1 MRRAFDYH
9 EVILCFRE
17 MGSLEDNI
25 SGLRTGIA
33 RHSRE
38 PGLIYASPMM
48 SGVIVWTYLILL
60 VGCGSCTIG
69 K

>member
-38 PGLIYASPMM
+38 PI
-48 SGVIVWTYLILL
+48 
-60 VGCGSCTIG
+60 
-69 K
+69 